1 MKVLVICIEMLAWN
15 SYIEISSNYIISYNI
30 YPDQLEIKKDIYVL
44 DMNTG
49 ITFCLDSESI
59 NTYTKI
65 KRFIK
70 DDKNITL
77 ELIESKKQDSNILL
91 LNMYNE
97 KYLESYIFNE
107 HSFIQVEKLIAD
119 VPLIDKYIGE
129 DKFKSELKLL
139 GSSYNKYKKYSLQNI
154 EVTHNEPVLIFQVKD
169 IYEQD
174 SIDIDLLK
182 LIDKI
187 KSNDIL
193 EE

>member
-77 ELIESKKQDSNILL
+77 ELIESKKQDSNILF

-169 IYEQD
+169 IYEED

-182 LIDKI
+182 LMDKI

>member
-70 DDKNITL
+70 DVKNITL

-169 IYEQD
+169 IYEED

-182 LIDKI
+182 LMDKI

>member
-49 ITFCLDSESI
+49 ITFCRDSESI